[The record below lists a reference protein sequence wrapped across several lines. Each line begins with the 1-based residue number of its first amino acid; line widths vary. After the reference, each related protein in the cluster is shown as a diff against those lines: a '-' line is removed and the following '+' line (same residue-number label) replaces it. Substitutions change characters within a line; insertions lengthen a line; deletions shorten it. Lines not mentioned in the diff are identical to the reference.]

1 MIVRVLIATMLIF
14 TTYSA
19 RPDSSEWS
27 GLQTDLARMAHDA
40 SVPAMGL
47 VIMDDYRPAVVQTFG
62 ENVTT
67 ATPFRWGSISKT
79 FTALGLLRL
88 VEQQRVE
95 LDDLLQDH
103 VPQGV
108 FANAWSTNHPVLLK
122 HLLELT
128 AGFSDLSG
136 SEFNQNQPMSL
147 KQALALNPTSR
158 VTHWPPGLQHNY
170 SNLTPGLTSVVIEH
184 VSGVAF
190 EEFMDQQ
197 VLGPLSMPNASF
209 LPLANLPGG
218 FKADGR
224 TEIPYWQMT
233 FRAFGA
239 LNASVREMSRFLS
252 ALLNDGVLDD
262 NQVLDQQTL
271 LSLYRPQTS
280 LGVAAGLEVAYAA
293 GMYAWVSKSH
303 VFYGHGG
310 DADGYRSR
318 YGLLPDSGRGYL
330 IVINTDNPRLLRS
343 LQRRIESELTLDLDK
358 PIPHPAVWVSSET
371 LASYTGVYYPAAARF
386 GVSRWQSGELDTI
399 EISLRADE
407 LLYTRGR
414 RQVTL
419 IPLGD
424 DRFRRENDPVTTVVF
439 VRDANGAMF
448 IQGELGNFAK
458 IDASPCAGFI
468 NACNSQ

>member
-1 MIVRVLIATMLIF
+1 MNIRVLVATILIC
-14 TTYSA
+14 TSCSVW
-19 RPDSSEWS
+19 PDSNRWIELLTEVAAM
-27 GLQTDLARMAHDA
+27 GDEAR
-40 SVPAMGL
+40 VPAMGL
-47 VIMDDYRPAVVQTFG
+47 VIMDGNQPAVVKVWG
-62 ENVTT
+62 KNVTT
-67 ATPFRWGSISKT
+67 TTPFRWGSISKT
-79 FTALGLLRL
+79 FTALALLRL
-88 VEQQRVE
+88 VALHQVE
-95 LDDLLQDH
+95 LDDEVRLHL
-103 VPQGV
+103 PRGV
-108 FANAWSTNHPVLLK
+108 YQNHWSESHPILLK
-122 HLLELT
+122 HLVELT

-136 SEFNQNQPMSL
+136 AEFNQNQPFTLS
-147 KQALALNPTSR
+147 QALALNPASR